1 MPRTSLTRRVPFA
14 ASHRA
19 RRPDWSDQDNVDV
32 FGACAHPSYHGYRI
46 DPRHSNLDGPEFGND
61 RLIPTGEHLSRFLG
75 ERVQRA
81 HTTAVV
87 ICVHRAA
94 DTTLSSPYEV
104 DA

>member
-1 MPRTSLTRRVPFA
+1 MPRTSLTRRVTFA
-14 ASHRA
+14 AAHRA

-32 FGACAHPSYHGYRI
+32 FGACAHPSYHGYRF
-46 DPRHSNLDGPEFGND
+46 DHRHRNLDGPEFGND

-81 HTTAVV
+81 
-87 ICVHRAA
+87 A

>member
-1 MPRTSLTRRVPFA
+1 MPRTSLTRRVTFA
-14 ASHRA
+14 AAHRA

-32 FGACAHPSYHGYRI
+32 FGASAHPSYHGYRF
-46 DPRHSNLDGPEFGND
+46 DHRHSNLDGPEFGND

-81 HTTAVV
+81 
-87 ICVHRAA
+87 A

>member
-14 ASHRA
+14 AAHRA

-32 FGACAHPSYHGYRI
+32 FGACAHPSYHGYRF
-46 DPRHSNLDGPEFGND
+46 DHRHRNLDGPEFGND

-81 HTTAVV
+81 
-87 ICVHRAA
+87 A